1 MKVMFLC
8 SSLQPGKDG
17 VGDYN
22 RRLVAE
28 LTKKNYQVVLVSCN
42 ERQLEADCE
51 EEITEGSS
59 TIKVYRLSGS
69 DSWEHR
75 MNKIQGYLDGFNP
88 DWLSLHYVPYA
99 FHPKGLPAKFVNSIK
114 ALRLKART
122 QIVFHEIWQGESSE
136 STLKDKIIGFVQR
149 RIAFKLIKITNA
161 VHVTTTNDYYKN
173 CFVKRGIKATRIPV
187 FSNMPVGN
195 ASGQAV
201 LNTLPAEIDD
211 KDKYVLG
218 VFFGGFHS
226 HKDLAG
232 NLKVLAANIKSQLN
246 KQLVVTHIGRSGGIE
261 QDMEAVKAATG
272 LKCFVLGEWSEQD
285 VADYLWYAD
294 VGLSNYPKVLY
305 EKSGSIAALLNNSC
319 PVILLKK
326 SFEADK
332 RVIPEIKEFDES
344 FNLDEFL
351 GQDKSFANKYS
362 VAGSC
367 ELYSELFS

>member
-42 ERQLEADCE
+42 ERELDADRE
-51 EEITEGSS
+51 EEITGGASI
-59 TIKVYRLSGS
+59 IKIYRLSGS
-69 DSWEHR
+69 NSWEQR
-75 MNKIQGYLDGFNP
+75 MNKIQGYLDGFDP
-88 DWLSLHYVPYA
+88 EWLSLHYVPYA
-99 FHPKGLPAKFVNSIK
+99 FHPKGLPAKFVSIVK
-114 ALRLKART
+114 SLRLRAKT

-136 STLKDKIIGFVQR
+136 STVKDKIIGFVQR
-149 RIAFKLIKITNA
+149 RMAFKLIKITNA
-161 VHVTTTNDYYKN
+161 MHITTTNDYYKN

-187 FSNMPVGN
+187 FSNMPVGK
-195 ASGQAV
+195 ASGRVV

-226 HKDLAG
+226 HEDLAG
-232 NLKVLAANIKSQLN
+232 NLKALAANIKSQLD
-246 KQLVVTHIGRSGGIE
+246 KELIVTHIGRSGGIE
-261 QDMEAVKAATG
+261 QEIETLKAATG

-285 VADYLWYAD
+285 VADYLLHAD

-326 SFEADK
+326 SFEPDN
-332 RVIPEIKEFDES
+332 RVIPEIKEFDED
-344 FNLDEFL
+344 FDLTDFL
-351 GQDKSFANKYS
+351 SQDNSFASKYS

>member
-1 MKVMFLC
+1 MFLC

-28 LTKKNYQVVLVSCN
+28 LTKKNYQVLLVSCN

-51 EEITEGSS
+51 EEVKEGSS
-59 TIKVYRLSGS
+59 TFKIYRLSGS
-69 DSWEHR
+69 NSWEHR
-75 MNKIQGYLDGFNP
+75 MNKMQGYLDGFDP
-88 DWLSLHYVPYA
+88 DWISFHYVPYA

-114 ALRLKART
+114 SLRLRAKT

-136 STLKDKIIGFVQR
+136 STLKDKIIGFIQR
-149 RIAFKLIKITNA
+149 RIAFKLIKVTKA
-161 VHVTTTNDYYKN
+161 VHITTTNDYYKN
-173 CFVKRGIKATRIPV
+173 CFVKRGVRATRIPV

-195 ASGQAV
+195 TFGKAV
-201 LNTLPAEIDD
+201 LNILPGEVAD
-211 KDKYVLG
+211 KNKYVLG
-218 VFFGGFHS
+218 VFFGGFHG
-226 HKDLAG
+226 HHDLVD
-232 NLKVLAANIKSQLN
+232 NLKTLAANIKSQLN
-246 KQLVVTHIGRSGGIE
+246 KELIVTHIGRSGGIE
-261 QDMEAVKAATG
+261 QDMEAVRAATG

-285 VADYLWYAD
+285 VADYLLYAD

-305 EKSGSIAALLNNSC
+305 EKSGSIAALLNNNC

-326 SFEADK
+326 SFEPDG

-344 FNLDEFL
+344 FDLKDFL
-351 GQDKSFANKYS
+351 NQDKSFANKYS